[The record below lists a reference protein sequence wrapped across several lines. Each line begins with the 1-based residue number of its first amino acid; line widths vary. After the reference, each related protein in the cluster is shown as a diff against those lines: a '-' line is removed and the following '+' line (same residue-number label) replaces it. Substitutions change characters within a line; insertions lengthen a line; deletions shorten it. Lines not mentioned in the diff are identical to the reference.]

1 MHARLPVASY
11 GEAQDVRGTSV
22 LRGPEW
28 NGEREQ
34 EMRSI
39 SSLLLRGKRGVS
51 MSKRKKVIK
60 EYILITIA
68 VILMDI
74 GVYVFK
80 FPNNFSFGG
89 VSGLAVVVTH
99 FMPFTAS
106 QINLFINMILLVF
119 GFIFLGKNF
128 GVKTAYVT
136 IVSSLLLNLMEALF
150 PMNAPLTSET
160 TLELFYAIALPA
172 LASALLFYENASGG
186 GTDIIAMVLKKYSTM
201 DISAALMAVDA
212 IIVVVA
218 CLVFDTRTGLYSI
231 CGLMAKS
238 LVIDKA
244 IERMK
249 LSKYFTIICSNP
261 EPICDYI
268 MKELHR
274 SATVYK
280 AEGAYTHK
288 GRVVILTVMDPK
300 QAVLLERYIQ
310 RTAPE
315 AFLMVTKSSEIMGK
329 GFRRYI

>member
-1 MHARLPVASY
+1 M
-11 GEAQDVRGTSV
+11 T
-22 LRGPEW
+22 
-28 NGEREQ
+28 
-34 EMRSI
+34 
-39 SSLLLRGKRGVS
+39 
-51 MSKRKKVIK
+51 KRKKIIK
-60 EYILITIA
+60 EYILITLA
-68 VILMDI
+68 VIIMDI
-74 GVYVFK
+74 GIYVFK

-99 FMPFTAS
+99 FLPFTAS

-119 GFIFLGKNF
+119 GFVFLGRNF

-150 PMNAPLTSET
+150 PMSAPLTTET

-218 CLVFDTRTGLYSI
+218 CFVFDTRTGLFSI

-249 LSKYFTIICSNP
+249 LSKYFTIICSKP
-261 EPICDYI
+261 EPICDFI
-268 MKELHR
+268 MRDLHR

-288 GRVVILTVMDPK
+288 DRVVILTVMDPK
-300 QAVLLERYIQ
+300 QAVLLERHIQ
-310 RTAPE
+310 LVDPE

-329 GFRRYI
+329 GFKRYI

>member
-1 MHARLPVASY
+1 
-11 GEAQDVRGTSV
+11 
-22 LRGPEW
+22 
-28 NGEREQ
+28 
-34 EMRSI
+34 
-39 SSLLLRGKRGVS
+39 

-218 CLVFDTRTGLYSI
+218 CFVFDTRTGLYSI

-249 LSKYFTIICSNP
+249 LSKYFTIICSNS